1 MKRIIP
7 SLALAASLALAFGCA
22 PTVSQATDPGYGQNS
37 ARQEAA
43 DYQRTGFT
51 TRMEHGRL
59 WVFLPGS
66 EALAAYEK
74 SGELA
79 KHVIRPGKGPGGVT
93 IKAPEGSVIDAYM
106 LAKPGFITRVEDGR
120 LWVFRAGSP
129 EFKNFT
135 KSGEL
140 AKHVIRPGAG
150 PRGMTLKAPDTA
162 TADAYMAAGN

>member
-1 MKRIIP
+1 MKKIIP
-7 SLALAASLALAFGCA
+7 SLALATFLALAFGCA
-22 PTVSQATDPGYGQNS
+22 QTVSQTKDSGLDQSS

-43 DYQRTGFT
+43 DYQREGFV
-51 TRMEHGRL
+51 TRMEDGRL
-59 WVFLPGS
+59 WVFLSGS
-66 EALAAYEK
+66 EKLADYDK

-93 IKAPEGSVIDAYM
+93 IKAPEGSIIDAYM

-120 LWVFRAGSP
+120 LWVFRAGSS
-129 EFKNFT
+129 EFKQFE

-150 PRGMTLKAPDTA
+150 PLGMTIKAPDTA
-162 TADAYMAAGN
+162 TVDTYMAKEN